1 MAYNWHMPQRPAP
14 IRRTYFGIAALALAI
29 LSALFLIAF
38 FAISQ
43 LNISPSTFSFWSN
56 LTLLISCSSAP
67 LGLILGI
74 VGYRKPG
81 DSKTLASIASV
92 LSFLPFL
99 ILFLQFALSF
109 IP

>member
-1 MAYNWHMPQRPAP
+1 MPQKPVP
-14 IRRTYFGIAALALAI
+14 IRRTYFGIAALVLAI
-29 LSALFLIAF
+29 LSILFLTAF
-38 FAISQ
+38 FSVSQ
-43 LNISPSTFSFWSN
+43 LNISPRMFSFWSN

-67 LGLILGI
+67 LGLIFGI
-74 VGYRKPG
+74 LGYRKPG
-81 DSKTLASIASV
+81 DSRALASIAFI